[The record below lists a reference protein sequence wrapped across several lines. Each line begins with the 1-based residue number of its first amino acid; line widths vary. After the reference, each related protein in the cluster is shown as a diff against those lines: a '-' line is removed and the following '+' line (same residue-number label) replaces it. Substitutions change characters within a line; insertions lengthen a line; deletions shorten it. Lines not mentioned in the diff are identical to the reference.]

1 MRVKF
6 LITSLEQGS
15 SPVTNNVPVRAE
27 EFGLLKLS
35 AISKGKFIR
44 EENKA
49 LAKNDDYFENY
60 SLKKDDILIT
70 RGNTPK
76 LVADVCVIPKDEP
89 NLLISDLIYRI
100 RVDKSKILPHFLNLF
115 LLTAQARRQIEADAR
130 GSSNSMVKV
139 SQINIKNWSIF
150 LPPLS
155 EQQEIIDHI
164 QKSSQ
169 KIDNFQKSL
178 LESIELLKERRSALI
193 TSAVTGKIDLEEMKL

>member
-1 MRVKF
+1 MFLNSLSSLTTQIVK
-6 LITSLEQGS
+6 
-15 SPVTNNVPVRAE
+15 
-27 EFGLLKLS
+27 
-35 AISKGKFIR
+35 
-44 EENKA
+44 
-49 LAKNDDYFENY
+49 
-60 SLKKDDILIT
+60 
-70 RGNTPK
+70 
-76 LVADVCVIPKDEP
+76 EP
-89 NLLISDLIYRI
+89 F
-100 RVDKSKILPHFLNLF
+100 FLNLF